1 MIVVDANI
9 SVKLPPA
16 YLLVCSWLIEPCK
29 CCHNIYRSYLG
40 ATSSS
45 SSYQSSNC
53 VDKIFCLCF
62 AGIDETVEMVRAEG
76 GTCIGYRVDISK
88 KEEVYKAADVI
99 RAEMGDVSKNHA
111 CASNF
116 TNDDHL
122 QVHVIFSE
130 VEYENTNI
138 NNFHGIA
145 VEFRNWMFLFVVV
158 HSHGKYISMNLCT
171 YCVLCTC
178 HTSILLLNSR
188 NNLFACKVLLIC
200 SSQTTNITVAYMLAL
215 FLRCQMS
222 ALLRVEIANILCC
235 LIPIPKNNCHC

>member
-16 YLLVCSWLIEPCK
+16 YLLVCSWLIKPCK

-111 CASNF
+111 CASNCKWWSSSSSRHF
-116 TNDDHL
+116 FGSW
-122 QVHVIFSE
+122 IRKY
-130 VEYENTNI
+130 EYQQFPWNC
-138 NNFHGIA
+138 G
-145 VEFRNWMFLFVVV
+145 R
-158 HSHGKYISMNLCT
+158 
-171 YCVLCTC
+171 
-178 HTSILLLNSR
+178 
-188 NNLFACKVLLIC
+188 
-200 SSQTTNITVAYMLAL
+200 
-215 FLRCQMS
+215 
-222 ALLRVEIANILCC
+222 
-235 LIPIPKNNCHC
+235 IP